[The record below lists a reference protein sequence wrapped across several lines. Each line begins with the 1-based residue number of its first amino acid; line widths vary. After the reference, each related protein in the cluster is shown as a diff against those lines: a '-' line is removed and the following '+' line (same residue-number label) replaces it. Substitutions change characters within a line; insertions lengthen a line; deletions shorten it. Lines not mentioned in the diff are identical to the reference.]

1 MGFSN
6 ASHALPPPRPLSISN
21 PPAAWIDSND
31 DGYIDADE
39 LAAVAA
45 AVGSL
50 GGDGGSPMGEAGVHD
65 FYVTLL
71 EHAQVS
77 VDCAG
82 EDDPCPDPE
91 KSVAEAKALPS
102 PPAKTLDFA
111 SFVRLMTSKAVTE
124 YKTPEKELMPAFEAL
139 DIDGD
144 GVITREEMI
153 KTMEV
158 VGSNLPSTDGGESW
172 AQKAE
177 MAFDAMDRDKS
188 GTLDC
193 AFRGRIERTRARR
206 ACPFPPCALTAHVH
220 VLSLPWLA
228 QMRSLWPC
236 SRACALRPPRL
247 SSCERLKSEVEGT
260 STDAR
265 LVRQSSHREF
275 EREVAFGGRR
285 SEVFGGRVRIVCTAT
300 RLRGA

>member
-1 MGFSN
+1 
-6 ASHALPPPRPLSISN
+6 
-21 PPAAWIDSND
+21 
-31 DGYIDADE
+31 
-39 LAAVAA
+39 VAA

-91 KSVAEAKALPS
+91 KSVAEAEALPS

-260 STDAR
+260 STQGSSQGVRERGVRRPRSDCMHGDKAERRVSGKGKILLWELGLAVLRAFSR
-265 LVRQSSHREF
+265 LFISAFHATQNLFTAIYSRESMGIWSYA
-275 EREVAFGGRR
+275 V
-285 SEVFGGRVRIVCTAT
+285 
-300 RLRGA
+300 GADD